1 MTDADRNMK
10 IFAESVKTMVE
21 KEDIDKWD
29 SGPVPDYMDAY
40 LSSKAVKD
48 YLQERIENPDPAIVK
63 YLKENNLEG
72 LLFSRSELVLLHS
85 LVQNLEDT
93 KEYLNKKYGFSTI
106 LN

>member
-72 LLFSRSELVLLHS
+72 LLFSRSELVLLQS